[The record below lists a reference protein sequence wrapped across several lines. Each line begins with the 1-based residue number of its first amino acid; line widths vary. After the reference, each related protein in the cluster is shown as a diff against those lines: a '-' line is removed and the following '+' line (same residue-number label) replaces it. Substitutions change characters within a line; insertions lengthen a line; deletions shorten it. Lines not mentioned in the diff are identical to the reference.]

1 MYKHT
6 TLAFKSKVSLFM
18 TRLGATRRDGTAFPS
33 VVPEFA
39 PALFRFLL
47 LNLKF
52 SVQCFVNHCLS
63 FLLFFLFDIELS
75 VVLPYRI
82 IYLFGIFPLFLKLLW
97 HTTYLYTVQIR
108 FLMKIH
114 DHIVFLPLKHK
125 FKRRNIIFLNTT
137 LSELFQNLIE
147 KSQKQRQ
154 KLDARYRGQTRT

>member
-1 MYKHT
+1 VDHVLVCPLY
-6 TLAFKSKVSLFM
+6 LASSFCLCFCDFSMRFWNSSERVVFKKKIL
-18 TRLGATRRDGTAFPS
+18 R
-33 VVPEFA
+33 
-39 PALFRFLL
+39 L
-47 LNLKF
+47 LNL
-52 SVQCFVNHCLS
+52 CFS

-125 FKRRNIIFLNTT
+125 FKRRNIFFLNTT

-154 KLDARYRGQTRT
+154 KLDAISRFFSIYFYK